1 MNLSDTFY
9 VALCMTVLILGVV
22 YWFWTQNQY
31 IQRKLNLLE
40 NVVYEMRSE
49 LRHGGGGIPD
59 PIEKVFEEA
68 ARAAATSGETYAPAP
83 VEADAEVDD
92 IDAVL
97 ESFSASNAVAATE
110 SMAPATQATQPTQA
124 TEANLFEVEDTI
136 GTPINAGEF
145 EDLVPGGISGIEGAE
160 GAEDVSDVNNE
171 SVLNAM
177 GLKELRELAKQ
188 KGVNG
193 TKALRK
199 HELVAAIRAS
209 KTSVTPFEIREGTL
223 ELN

>member
-40 NVVYEMRSE
+40 NIVYEMKSSMS
-49 LRHGGGGIPD
+49 HGGHVPD
-59 PIEKVFEEA
+59 PIESVL
-68 ARAAATSGETYAPAP
+68 AAAAAAGPDAPEAPAAPAP
-83 VEADAEVDD
+83 FAEDDADS
-92 IDAVL
+92 IDAALDAFDTGAPV
-97 ESFSASNAVAATE
+97 ATE
-110 SMAPATQATQPTQA
+110 QPVTETPAAESDA
-124 TEANLFEVEDTI
+124 
-136 GTPINAGEF
+136 TPIAADEIF
-145 EDLVPGGISGIEGAE
+145 EDLTPGGAALSAG
-160 GAEDVSDVNNE
+160 EDVSDTNNE
-171 SVLNAM
+171 SVLNGM

-188 KGVNG
+188 KGVSNP
-193 TKALRK
+193 KNLRK